1 MTRIDEMSLEEIE
14 KLLTPAKRERKIKYD
29 VAFNR
34 PNNFIPQEISFDEID
49 SYDFSKGFTEFLISE
64 DYVHLY
70 FDFDSIKTED
80 EFLGVWSWLDS
91 LKKVFGSYSYGG
103 YCDNEEMESY
113 GFRRFD
119 EGNHYLSMHA
129 VFYET
134 CISTFDLQAIMKHT
148 EKKGF
153 STKGIHRLCDPN
165 VYKLVSKKQGQKS
178 RQCFRHVLS
187 DKIYKIGDE
196 RNKMNHGTICEKLPP
211 SSQIIQIRGSE
222 PIIGKIEWS
231 SLFELKNDIDSSS
244 SVVEES
250 KIESSDLNVEDELI
264 MLSDN
269 ELLELLNNFES
280 TYENFTSVVCNILS
294 SPYTSEKLTDLIEK
308 WYFRIRHE
316 NVNTIQ
322 TYINTYYNQTFSNK
336 WFFSIIK
343 HLNPD
348 EKQKWLNT
356 YAQKSIDLSINI
368 DLNEPFNLSSLRT
381 KDYRLKGG
389 IGINVNG
396 FINDLKRCVAVIN
409 SAEMVFVVKDYDGV
423 KDTSKLSFLT
433 DKGFE
438 RLMKS
443 INLGYYFKDGKK
455 KQVNAYTVYCEG
467 TNKNYL
473 MKKGMRFYDEREDIF
488 SYFNGYDYKLLP
500 EVENNKIAK
509 FLNHIK
515 EVIAKNNE
523 ELYEYI
529 INWYSYILQNPAGK
543 TGIVLVITGKQ
554 GTGKNAFTNVLCDLM
569 KRYSNRNITKIDSIV
584 GKFNASIENMKLIV
598 CNELSSVETNK
609 YLNHDALKS
618 VITEKEA
625 VINQKNM
632 PERSIENVAN
642 LIMVSNNFNVAK
654 VESGD
659 RRYVVTE
666 VSDKYKGD
674 SEYFDS
680 LWQSFDNDFYN
691 NLFTFFMNRDVS
703 KFNPSKIPMTQERED
718 LIEASK
724 SSYQLFYEEYEEAF
738 NDDEGWACTS
748 CYQAYVRY
756 CKENNYC
763 VCAANTF
770 GAKMHDFVEKK
781 RIRHDGERSFFYF
794 ARGKH

>member
-244 SVVEES
+244 VVEEP

>member
-1 MTRIDEMSLEEIE
+1 MARIDEMSLEEIE

-244 SVVEES
+244 VVEEP

>member
-703 KFNPSKIPMTQERED
+703 KFNPSKIPNRT
-718 LIEASK
+718 LP
-724 SSYQLFYEEYEEAF
+724 
-738 NDDEGWACTS
+738 
-748 CYQAYVRY
+748 VRIMGSHMP
-756 CKENNYC
+756 K
-763 VCAANTF
+763 AT
-770 GAKMHDFVEKK
+770 
-781 RIRHDGERSFFYF
+781 
-794 ARGKH
+794 

>member
-1 MTRIDEMSLEEIE
+1 MARIDEMSLEEIE

-80 EFLGVWSWLDS
+80 EFLDVWSWLDS

-368 DLNEPFNLSSLRT
+368 DLSDPFNLSTLRT
-381 KDYRLKGG
+381 KNYGLKGG

>member
-1 MTRIDEMSLEEIE
+1 MARIDEMSLEEIE

-80 EFLGVWSWLDS
+80 EFLDVWSWLDS

-244 SVVEES
+244 SVVEEP

-356 YAQKSIDLSINI
+356 YAQKLIDLSINI
-368 DLNEPFNLSSLRT
+368 DLSDPFNLSTLRT
-381 KDYRLKGG
+381 KNYGLKGG